1 MMSDLRQFRKH
12 YPDAEVTIEES
23 GPQQQVA
30 AILAGQIDV
39 GYTPDNSTTHSPG
52 ITVYQAGRWKMMVAL
67 ADDHP
72 LAAHACLTVEML
84 AGEPLVLHDT
94 HDNHE
99 QLYLV
104 LGQILVNPLHV
115 VLRFGSTLSVLAI
128 AAAGL
133 GLALIPAPLQQVNI
147 PGLVYRSLNAPEV
160 AANLVII
167 GRATEPGR
175 TVAAYLALA
184 TQSHT

>member
-1 MMSDLRQFRKH
+1 M
-12 YPDAEVTIEES
+12 
-23 GPQQQVA
+23 
-30 AILAGQIDV
+30 LA
-39 GYTPDNSTTHSPG
+39 TPDNSTTHSPS

-99 QLYLV
+99 QLYLA
-104 LGQILVNPLHV
+104 LKMLSSQFHV
-115 VLRFGSTLSVLAI
+115 AHRSGSTLSVLAI

-133 GLALIPAPLQQVNI
+133 GLAPIPAPLQQVNI
-147 PGLVYRSLNAPEV
+147 PGLVYRSPFNAPVE
-160 AANLVII
+160 AA
-167 GRATEPGR
+167 
-175 TVAAYLALA
+175 
-184 TQSHT
+184 QSW